1 MHVIYKKVDRS
12 IVGSVFPR
20 RDQKATNIALSVEL
34 ENILASELGG
44 KAEDY
49 SYIEIDEINRK
60 DLVLEIDENM
70 SVVFKPSQK
79 SMDRD
84 RAIDKLKKL
93 GLTESE
99 IKAIT

>member
-1 MHVIYKKVDRS
+1 MHVIYKKQDRS

-20 RDQKATNIALSVEL
+20 RDQRATNIALSVEL

-49 SYIEIDEINRK
+49 SYIEVDEVNRQG
-60 DLVLEIDENM
+60 LVPEITENM
-70 SVVFKPSQK
+70 ELVFKPSPR
-79 SMDRD
+79 SVDRE

-93 GLTESE
+93 GLTLAE
-99 IKAIT
+99 IEAIT